1 MGVVRQLPNYELTTT
16 RTCSDNFQVFFFL
29 PAFQPLRYEVHP
41 FFFFY
46 RKPLLT
52 STTRDQIIHVLHK
65 ITSKFLIVAFFCYRS
80 ELSEVFLTYSNSFQ
94 LLLHLCQ
101 FLRQDFHFFLQLF
114 GFFHSH
120 PFLISTLLFSRLS
133 QLQQV
138 FDSTTPNRLVLCSTS
153 ISEEYPYYGTTPSR
167 LVLCSTLFQGI
178 TPGRGVLCSTSF
190 SEEYLYY
197 GTTPGRRVRR
207 IRRKD

>member
-133 QLQQV
+133 QLQQKNIRTTAPRRADWFSALLCFRASHRAEGFSALLLFQKNICTTAPRRADGFV
-138 FDSTTPNRLVLCSTS
+138 EFEERIEFKESTTNQAFSHFCLV
-153 ISEEYPYYGTTPSR
+153 
-167 LVLCSTLFQGI
+167 
-178 TPGRGVLCSTSF
+178 
-190 SEEYLYY
+190 
-197 GTTPGRRVRR
+197 
-207 IRRKD
+207 

>member
-1 MGVVRQLPNYELTTT
+1 MKMPSAEFYDVLDASCLPLLIFLRLRENMGVVRQLPNYELTTT

-52 STTRDQIIHVLHK
+52 STTR
-65 ITSKFLIVAFFCYRS
+65 
-80 ELSEVFLTYSNSFQ
+80 SNSFQ